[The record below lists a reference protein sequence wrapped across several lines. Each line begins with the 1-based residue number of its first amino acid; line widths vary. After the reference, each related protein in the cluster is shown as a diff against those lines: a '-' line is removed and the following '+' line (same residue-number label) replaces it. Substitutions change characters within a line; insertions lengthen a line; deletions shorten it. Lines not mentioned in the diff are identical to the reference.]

1 MVWGYQYDVDANG
14 EWISGS
20 ERGAFFH
27 GDCWEEV
34 KRNLPSQMQDP
45 PPPAGG

>member
-1 MVWGYQYDVDANG
+1 MVWGYQYDVDANC
-14 EWISGS
+14 EWIS